1 MKSVL
6 KRCVRVRVRD
16 SSRTPPFLHAFLARP
31 IFLNTMNA
39 TSAGGAGHAPPA
51 QRTTVTRARRTR
63 HTT

>member
-6 KRCVRVRVRD
+6 RCVRACETVH
-16 SSRTPPFLHAFLARP
+16 TPPFFHAFLARP